1 MKFMNRLS
9 ISWSA
14 AFILALVLTFSSGC
28 GKESSSESKAPQT
41 TPAAPAPKAE
51 EYHSLDPAKSG
62 FSIGFKSSGRVEW
75 DSDGLISGEI
85 DSLFCVDQDG
95 RQVPIELS
103 SNTVSQGNAQ
113 TVRFGII
120 KLKSAG
126 GFSSTCLIKDSQIA
140 QIQTFLKSSKTDVT
154 K

>member
-1 MKFMNRLS
+1 MKLMNRLS
-9 ISWSA
+9 ISSSA
-14 AFILALVLTFSSGC
+14 AFILALFMIFSSGC
-28 GKESSSESKAPQT
+28 GKESPSESKTTQT
-41 TPAAPAPKAE
+41 TPATPTLKAE
-51 EYHSLDPAKSG
+51 EYHTLDPANSG

-140 QIQTFLKSSKTDVT
+140 QIQAFLKSAKTDVT